1 MPRSRRLIRIARLR
15 LPVRTPDYVA
25 RIALL
30 EAADRHW
37 SPPPLESLHQTAQ
50 RPLATWLESLGW
62 LEWRTLEIPESR
74 EFARRMQYG
83 CSEWPTWQQLT
94 GQKPVHVFVKGWPP
108 PSQDVT
114 CAARQALE
122 AWGRMLPLVQVP
134 EWVFDMA
141 IASCLD
147 YEFTGQRRW
156 VIDVGRRFECLPNIL
171 GWQPRETEKQFIRRA
186 RREFEQGLR
195 DYIRAFRFAHGLG
208 LRRSDTRRE
217 TVVRHAEW
225 TARFL
230 AGTAAYRMSED
241 FDEDAVLR
249 AVHRFCDRIGL
260 DLATMRRPPEPFGR
274 AQGRTQN
281 AVLRQRLRS
290 LCADAGSQSN
300 LS

>member
-1 MPRSRRLIRIARLR
+1 
-15 LPVRTPDYVA
+15 
-25 RIALL
+25 
-30 EAADRHW
+30 
-37 SPPPLESLHQTAQ
+37 
-50 RPLATWLESLGW
+50 
-62 LEWRTLEIPESR
+62 
-74 EFARRMQYG
+74 
-83 CSEWPTWQQLT
+83 
-94 GQKPVHVFVKGWPP
+94 
-108 PSQDVT
+108 
-114 CAARQALE
+114 
-122 AWGRMLPLVQVP
+122 MLPLVQVP